1 MLFPAIDK
9 ELLYTAIEAD
19 SPDKATA
26 ERAKAR
32 VEQVAKAVRERV
44 RADGVQWATDR
55 KVETAADLIAPTEL
69 PKGYELPRPIG
80 EDAMQALR
88 DMSAMGVRLHN
99 IGVSV
104 EERYMSYIRSIAA
117 SAWAEGVK
125 SVPDLFDRIIY
136 GDK

>member
-1 MLFPAIDK
+1 MLFPSIDR
-9 ELLYTAIEAD
+9 ELLFTSIEAD

-55 KVETAADLIAPTEL
+55 PIETAADLIPSTDIPT
-69 PKGYELPRPIG
+69 GYELPLAIG

-104 EERYMSYIRSIAA
+104 EERYMSYIRSVAA
-117 SAWAEGVK
+117 SAWAEGVR
-125 SVPDLFDRIIY
+125 SVPDLFDRIIN